1 MAAES
6 KLPAVTLVLGA
17 AASGKSRYAEQL
29 VEVSSYDRIY
39 VATATSDDAEMAERI
54 RRHRA
59 RHGADWQTIEEPH
72 DLTGTLRLRA
82 KPGTA
87 MLVDCLTLWLTNRML
102 ADADLD
108 QEVGDLA
115 KALGDAEGSIVLVSN
130 EVGAGIVPNNQMARR
145 FRDHAGQ
152 MNQQIAAEAD
162 SVILVTAGLPQILK
176 SSEEG

>member
-1 MAAES
+1 
-6 KLPAVTLVLGA
+6 
-17 AASGKSRYAEQL
+17 
-29 VEVSSYDRIY
+29 
-39 VATATSDDAEMAERI
+39 
-54 RRHRA
+54 
-59 RHGADWQTIEEPH
+59 
-72 DLTGTLRLRA
+72 
-82 KPGTA
+82 
-87 MLVDCLTLWLTNRML
+87 ML